1 MERLRHYYY
10 FDERNDD
17 FANDGIKGSPTPA
30 DYEYFPKNIL
40 YRTLKP
46 IVYYGLERAIEDILR
61 KILVIR
67 RRGAS
72 LYAVICEIVVTFV
85 EIVIMPKPF
94 HSLSRGE
101 TYSPSPPC
109 TVSGHSERSRQ
120 CTSREVSP
128 SPADAL

>member
-46 IVYYGLERAIEDILR
+46 LVYY
-61 KILVIR
+61 V
-67 RRGAS
+67 
-72 LYAVICEIVVTFV
+72 
-85 EIVIMPKPF
+85 
-94 HSLSRGE
+94 
-101 TYSPSPPC
+101 
-109 TVSGHSERSRQ
+109 
-120 CTSREVSP
+120 
-128 SPADAL
+128 